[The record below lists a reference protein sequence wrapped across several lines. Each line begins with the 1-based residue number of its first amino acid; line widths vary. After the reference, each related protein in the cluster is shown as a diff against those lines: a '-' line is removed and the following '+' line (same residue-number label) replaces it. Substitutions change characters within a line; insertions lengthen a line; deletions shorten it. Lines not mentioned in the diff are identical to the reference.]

1 MIIRTRHVKSGWK
14 IRVEVDGK
22 SFTLPETYGTFVE
35 ARIAGCAYR
44 AAWLRAIVNRYLGF
58 IMYTAK
64 ELLNLLPTG
73 THHVSTETC
82 GDCTYHEFIVNGCV
96 SMTQRRNQ
104 VARVR
109 EYESWIPL
117 SGVAGFMARYC
128 HI

>member
-14 IRVEVDGK
+14 IRVEVEGK
-22 SFTLPETYGTFVE
+22 SFTLPEIWGSALE

-44 AAWLRAIVNRYLGF
+44 AAWLRAIVNRYLRF

-73 THHVSTETC
+73 TRHVSTETC
-82 GDCTYHEFIVNGCV
+82 GDCTYHEFVVNGCV
-96 SMTQRRNQ
+96 STTRRHAP

-109 EYESWIPL
+109 GFESWVPL
-117 SGVAGFMARYC
+117 SGVAGFVTRYC